1 MSKIQ
6 VQTIIDTDSLVVGA
20 ASLQLSELEKLVR
33 ELDAVIVRKRSLDQ
47 ELRQRELIRLIN
59 QSVLEVEQRSRYL
72 MLVEKL
78 EDETIS
84 QDEHQEFIALTEKDE
99 QLRNDR
105 LKYLIELAQLSNVS
119 LPQLMEQMGLIQ
131 G

>member
-6 VQTIIDTDSLVVGA
+6 VQTIIDTDSLIVGA
-20 ASLQLSELEKLVR
+20 ANLQLGELEKLVR

-47 ELRQRELIRLIN
+47 ELRRRELIRLIN

-72 MLVEKL
+72 MLAEKL

-84 QDEHQEFIALTEKDE
+84 QNEHEEFLALTEKDE

-105 LKYLIELAQLSNVS
+105 LKYLIELGQLSNVS